1 MDRTRISVEQVAL
14 LRWSEVA
21 LGAVLHTTL
30 LEVVSDISGAM
41 VIFSKKFDLRDR
53 QQFVVITQN
62 ICFQEFILFHSK
74 NCLWAT
80 FAARDAISNVKLVN
94 GPFAIL
100 LAQLSR
106 ISQTSRNV
114 VGPLTFSSIS

>member
-41 VIFSKKFDLRDR
+41 VIFSKKFDIRGR
-53 QQFVVITQN
+53 Q
-62 ICFQEFILFHSK
+62 
-74 NCLWAT
+74 
-80 FAARDAISNVKLVN
+80 R
-94 GPFAIL
+94 L
-100 LAQLSR
+100 L
-106 ISQTSRNV
+106 
-114 VGPLTFSSIS
+114 